1 MNAAERR
8 DARRW
13 SRVAFAALSVA
24 ALSVVG
30 NIYQAGLPTKIPYVV
45 SERADGAT
53 STGSE
58 LMPAAR
64 PDQPWIAYQLGRWI
78 VETRT
83 VSSDPAI
90 ASTFADHAAL
100 LILGSSPAESFVRAH
115 YAEEPSGGARV
126 IVKINYVRPNNGSD
140 HIMQADWVERT
151 IDPAGRVTAIE
162 HWNAVLTIA
171 FAQGK
176 VSLPSG
182 DDPAYSNP
190 YGMFISDLIWNRENG

>member
-45 SERADGAT
+45 SERVDGAT

-58 LMPAAR
+58 LTPAAR

-115 YAEEPSGGARV
+115 YAGG
-126 IVKINYVRPNNGSD
+126 
-140 HIMQADWVERT
+140 
-151 IDPAGRVTAIE
+151 
-162 HWNAVLTIA
+162 
-171 FAQGK
+171 
-176 VSLPSG
+176 
-182 DDPAYSNP
+182 
-190 YGMFISDLIWNRENG
+190 

>member
-1 MNAAERR
+1 
-8 DARRW
+8 
-13 SRVAFAALSVA
+13 
-24 ALSVVG
+24 
-30 NIYQAGLPTKIPYVV
+30 
-45 SERADGAT
+45 
-53 STGSE
+53 
-58 LMPAAR
+58 
-64 PDQPWIAYQLGRWI
+64 
-78 VETRT
+78 

-100 LILGSSPAESFVRAH
+100 LILGSSSAESFVRAH
-115 YAEEPSGGARV
+115 YAEEPSGGTRRV

-151 IDPAGRVTAIE
+151 IDPAGRVVAVE

-182 DDPAYSNP
+182 DDPAYANP